1 MAGEGSTEETFQL
14 SPEGCPPAVGPAGT
28 QAWRVGLVCLL
39 GVAQASELG
48 VWGAV
53 SV

>member
-14 SPEGCPPAVGPAGT
+14 SPEGCPPAGT